1 MADITDHRPPLTIT
15 GTLASWADRLR
26 DKSRST
32 VECYLRDIRFVA
44 DTMASTLGRQAVPQ
58 DLMDLGTHD
67 LAALVACWR
76 DAPSTCRR
84 RLVSIRRYGLMLA
97 NTCGMTG
104 PLLHAG
110 FPRIDVRTEGP
121 VLEAD
126 LLALAAP
133 TGNRMDWTVLRDDA
147 ILTLVMERGLTTGE
161 LNLIDCRHL
170 TGPLLL
176 VRNPSGKARFVELSA
191 KAAEG
196 IDAYRSRCPYPVAS
210 EGALW
215 LNTLGGRMSP
225 RSLQLM
231 IRRRR
236 ALAHLSPGVVAGSFR
251 RHRIRSLAA
260 SGMPPDRIARQ
271 MGIGAGTVLVHLAAG

>member
-1 MADITDHRPPLTIT
+1 MADITDHRPSLTIT
-15 GTLASWADRLR
+15 GTLASWADLLR

-32 VECYLRDIRFVA
+32 VECYLRDIRFIA

-58 DLMDLGTHD
+58 DLMDLGTAD
-67 LAALVACWR
+67 LAALVARWR

-97 NTCGMTG
+97 DSCGMTG

-110 FPRIDVRTEGP
+110 FPRIDVRIVGP
-121 VLEAD
+121 VPEAD
-126 LLALAAP
+126 LLALAAH
-133 TGNRMDWTVLRDDA
+133 TGNQMDWTVLRDDA

-170 TGPLLL
+170 TGPILL
-176 VRNPSGKARFVELSA
+176 VRNASGKARFVELSA
-191 KAAEG
+191 KV
-196 IDAYRSRCPYPVAS
+196 IDAIEAYRARCPYLAS
-210 EGALW
+210 EDGPLW
-215 LNTLGGRMSP
+215 VNSLGGRVSP

-236 ALAHLSPGVVAGSFR
+236 AMANLPQGIVTGSFR
-251 RHRIRSLAA
+251 RNRIRSLAS
-260 SGMPPDRIARQ
+260 SGMPVDRIAKH
-271 MGIGAGTVLVHLAAG
+271 MGIGPATVLVHLKAG